1 MKEKINGNSISK
13 IKVYEQNENL
23 TDFIQDEI
31 KSEDIQKQQIKKA
44 IATSRVYYRE
54 QPDKASKYLGII
66 EKNMTVIIEDENE
79 DWYKLKEL
87 GWSMKKFYEEQ
98 A

>member
-23 TDFIQDEI
+23 MDSVQDEI
-31 KSEDIQKQQIKKA
+31 KSDDIKIKKA
-44 IATSRVYYRE
+44 IATARVYYRE

-87 GWSMKKFYEEQ
+87 GWSMKEFYEEQ

>member
-1 MKEKINGNSISK
+1 MKEKINRNSISK
-13 IKVYEQNENL
+13 IKICEQNENL
-23 TDFIQDEI
+23 TDFIQNEI
-31 KSEDIQKQQIKKA
+31 KSEEIQEQQIKKA
-44 IATSRVYYRE
+44 IATARVYYRE
-54 QPDKASKYLGII
+54 QPNKNSKYLGII
-66 EKNMTVIIEDENE
+66 EKNMPVIIEDENE

>member
-1 MKEKINGNSISK
+1 MKEKINRNSISK
-13 IKVYEQNENL
+13 IKVYEQNENP
-23 TDFIQDEI
+23 TDFIQNEI
-31 KSEDIQKQQIKKA
+31 KSDEVQKQQTKKA
-44 IATSRVYYRE
+44 IAIARVYYRE

-79 DWYKLKEL
+79 NWYKLKEL
-87 GWSMKKFYEEQ
+87 GWSMKEFYEEQ

>member
-31 KSEDIQKQQIKKA
+31 KSGEIQIKKA
-44 IATSRVYYRE
+44 IATARVYYRE
-54 QPDKASKYLGII
+54 QPDKNSKYLGII
-66 EKNMTVIIEDENE
+66 EKNMIVIIEDENE